1 MQTASPRIER
11 KRCSDHCEHFGVL
24 NRRSLM
30 ASVRNTRVGIAHGG
44 VTLLRNCQGI
54 GNDLKKIPRGGNYL
68 LRLEY
73 FT

>member
-1 MQTASPRIER
+1 
-11 KRCSDHCEHFGVL
+11 
-24 NRRSLM
+24 M